1 MCDLK
6 LILNQHQNS
15 HGDNSWENKK
25 ERLLFM
31 EEKKVSLCK
40 SLIFMTVLW
49 WYGIFLFL
57 INILE
62 LCVYLLKTNIYI

>member
-25 ERLLFM
+25 ERLMFM

-49 WYGIFLFL
+49 
-57 INILE
+57 
-62 LCVYLLKTNIYI
+62 